1 MDIETIKWLLTNRI
15 AASEEN
21 MRIAQQ
27 IWNLPEAIRLEQE
40 VEETKLTLSQ
50 LWA

>member
-1 MDIETIKWLLTNRI
+1 MDLETIKWLLTNRI

-27 IWNLPEAIRLEQE
+27 IGNIPEYVRLEWE

-50 LWA
+50 LW